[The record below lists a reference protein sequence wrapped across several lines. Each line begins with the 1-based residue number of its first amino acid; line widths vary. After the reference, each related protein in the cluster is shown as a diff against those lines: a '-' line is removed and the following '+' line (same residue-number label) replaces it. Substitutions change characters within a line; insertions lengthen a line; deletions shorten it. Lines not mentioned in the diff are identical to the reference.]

1 MDTQANYRSLSSTES
16 RLVLGLTEEGRRELT
31 RRDAIKRFELS
42 AKTAD
47 DILKNL
53 VRKGWLARA
62 GHGKYLLIPPEWG
75 ATPTGESNVLA
86 LASQL
91 TSDGYIAFST
101 AAAHWGLTTQLRSVI
116 WVVTRTHARNR
127 RINDSEVR
135 FARLP
140 IKAMFA
146 IERVDVYGYPVPMSD
161 REKTVLDCIAY
172 PDRAGGIAEASAILA
187 KAARRWQWEKAIDY
201 LERLGNTALI
211 QKVGYL
217 CTAAQ
222 LAMPDTLRS
231 RLRKR
236 LKPSSRTY
244 LVPHVRGGGEPL
256 FKSRYDREWGV
267 VVNIDPGLLFKV

>member
-1 MDTQANYRSLSSTES
+1 MNTQANYRSLSSTES

-31 RRDAIKRFELS
+31 RRDAIERFALS

-75 ATPTGESNVLA
+75 ATQTGESNVLA

-91 TSDGYIAFST
+91 TPDGYIAFST

-211 QKVGYL
+211 QKIGYL
-217 CTAAQ
+217 CDVAH
-222 LAMPDTLRS
+222 LGLPDTLRD
-231 RLRKR
+231 RLRAR

-244 LVPHVRGGGEPL
+244 LVPRGRGTGAPH
-256 FKSRYDREWGV
+256 YDGKWGV
-267 VVNIDPGLLFKV
+267 VVNVDPDSLFKI